1 MTLRDWSTTAASNT
15 TVGGISIAEGMN
27 PSAVNDAIR
36 GLIAE
41 LAVMRD
47 MLANGTT
54 TGTVGG
60 TADAITLTPTPAL
73 VTYAQNQRYLVKAS
87 GANTVSNP
95 TLNVSAVGAKTIKLL
110 GGNALAIP
118 QWATNDMLLF
128 AYDGTDMI
136 LLSSSRFSEQ
146 QFPRNA
152 QTGTTYTVLT
162 GDRGKHVTYSN
173 ASAIAVTQPQA
184 NSTTFSNGWFHFAEN
199 LGAGAVTYTPTTST
213 INGAATL
220 VLRTGDAYLITSDG
234 TNYRAINLGLTYGQ
248 LTGLTED
255 TTPDTANDFVVT
267 ADTSALL
274 LKKVKPSNLMA
285 IASQAEMEAASDT
298 TKAASPGRTQY
309 HPGVAKSWVNWESI
323 GTAAITASHNTT
335 SLTDG
340 GVGDIT
346 LNWTT
351 AYSTAGAYTFA
362 GGAKADGAESSG
374 GTVRMDDGTVSTLM
388 STTSLNV
395 VTLGNTQTKYDT
407 DLATVCCFGDQ

>member
-36 GLIAE
+36 GFIAE

-60 TADAITLTPTPAL
+60 TADAITLTVTPAL
-73 VTYAQNQRYLVKAS
+73 TAYATNQRYLIKAT

-95 TLNVSAVGAKTIKLL
+95 TLNVSSVGAKTIKKL
-110 GGNALAIP
+110 GGSALSVP
-118 QWATNDMLLF
+118 EWATNDMLLF

-136 LLSSSRFSEQ
+136 LLSSSRFYEQ

-184 NSTTFSNGWFHFAEN
+184 NSTTFASGWFHFAEN
-199 LGAGAVTYTPTTST
+199 IGAGEVTYTPTTST

-220 VLRTGDAYLITSDG
+220 VLQTNQWALITSDG
-234 TNYRAINLGLTYGQ
+234 TNYRALRGGAPGKSTIWVPAGSMVAR
-248 LTGLTED
+248 
-255 TTPDTANDFVVT
+255 TTNG
-267 ADTSALL
+267 
-274 LKKVKPSNLMA
+274 
-285 IASQAEMEAASDT
+285 AASGTVET
-298 TKAASPGRTQY
+298 TTNKVMIKTLDFDASTAEFAQFSVQMPKGWNEGTVTFVPVWS
-309 HPGVAKSWVNWESI
+309 HPSTATNFGVAWTLAGFAFSDDDALDQAF
-323 GTAAITASHNTT
+323 GTAITVTDTGGTT
-335 SLTDG
+335 NDL
-340 GVGDIT
+340 
-346 LNWTT
+346 
-351 AYSTAGAYTFA
+351 YR
-362 GGAKADGAESSG
+362 GAESSAVTIG
-374 GTVRMDDGTVSTLM
+374 GTPAESDLVIFQVGRDPANGSDTMAVDARLHGVAVFIT
-388 STTSLNV
+388 
-395 VTLGNTQTKYDT
+395 YDT
-407 DLATVCCFGDQ
+407 ATDR